1 MKSARPERRISSSN
15 RIALKRL
22 TTPFASSE
30 ETNQPIATM
39 MMNARMR
46 GIALSTIENA
56 SRNDVIS
63 VSVKEGRTT
72 TV

>member
-1 MKSARPERRISSSN
+1 MK
-15 RIALKRL
+15 
-22 TTPFASSE
+22 
-30 ETNQPIATM
+30 
-39 MMNARMR
+39 ARMR

-56 SRNDVIS
+56 SRNDVMS